1 METLTGFLFFG
12 VGFLIETVNYWRVT
26 YGNAHFNSVVIV
38 IVEILVSSQYHYDI

>member
-26 YGNAHFNSVVIV
+26 YGNAHFNSIV
-38 IVEILVSSQYHYDI
+38 IVESLVSSQYHYDI